1 MARIFALALAAALAS
16 LGAPDA
22 PGQAAP
28 DPFAREIR
36 PLLAK
41 YCAGC
46 HGPSKPKADLNLE
59 AFRDEA
65 AALKSRKVWRK
76 VYDALHS
83 DEMPP
88 ADKPQ
93 PTPAERE
100 RITDWAEALLTRP
113 LAGGKRDPGA
123 PVLRRLN
130 RIEYNNTVADLF
142 RLFRPPRGRA
152 NYFDPAKGAL
162 PESIRLV
169 AGDYQPNLLVDLP
182 ADDLAYGYNTVGEAL
197 SLPPFLV
204 ERYLR
209 AAAQVVEKADA
220 QIRGML
226 RAGSGADRDKARAFL
241 SSFAP
246 RAYRRPT
253 APAEIDR
260 LLAFYDQAAKD
271 GEALE
276 NAIKVPLQAIL
287 VSPDFLLKVEKDGP
301 RDDPGGVRPL
311 TGHELATR
319 LSYFLWSTM
328 PDEELSRLADQGK
341 LQDVAVLEAQARRML
356 RSPKAKELSDTF
368 AMQWLQLDAL
378 EAIMPD
384 PVLFPVFYQGDMPR
398 AMRIEAILL
407 FETILVEDRT
417 ILDFLDADYTYVFPP
432 LAKFYGIDAGGGKT
446 KGDWRRVK
454 LPDKRRGGVLT
465 MAAVLAVT
473 SSNTRT
479 NPVKRGKWLLETILG
494 APPPPPLP
502 GVGVI
507 PDEPTPV
514 DGPTVRRK
522 LEQHRADPRCAS
534 CHKRIDPLGL
544 ALENYD
550 PLGAW
555 REKDGSTPVDASA
568 VLPDGTAVNGAAELK
583 KLLLSTKSGDFV
595 RCLTEHL
602 MTYALGRK
610 VDLVDQASVKEIV
623 QAAEKDGHRFS
634 RLIVEIV
641 KSYPFRHRRNKGV
654 VDE

>member
-1 MARIFALALAAALAS
+1 MAKTSARALAAALAL
-16 LGAPDA
+16 LGPPAA

-28 DPFAREIR
+28 DPYAREIR

-41 YCAGC
+41 YCIGC
-46 HGPSKPKADLNLE
+46 HGPAKPKADLNLE

-65 AALKSRKVWRK
+65 DVLKSRKVWRK

-93 PTPAERE
+93 PSAAERE
-100 RITDWAEALLTRP
+100 RITDWAGALLTRP
-113 LAGGKRDPGA
+113 LAGGKKDPGA
-123 PVLRRLN
+123 PVIRRLN

-152 NYFDPAKGAL
+152 SYFDPAKGAL
-162 PESIRLV
+162 PASIRLV

-182 ADDLAYGYNTVGEAL
+182 TDDLAYGYNTVGEAL

-209 AAAQVVEKADA
+209 AAGQVVEKADS

-226 RAGSGADRDKARAFL
+226 RSGSGADRDKARDFL
-241 SSFAP
+241 STFAP
-246 RAYRRPT
+246 RAYRRPVEL
-253 APAEIDR
+253 PEVER
-260 LLAFYDQAAKD
+260 LLSLYDQAAKD
-271 GEALE
+271 GESLE
-276 NAIKVPLQAIL
+276 SAIRVPIQAIL
-287 VSPDFLLKVEKDGP
+287 VSPEFLLKVEKDGT
-301 RDDPGGVRPL
+301 RDDPNAVRPL
-311 TGHELATR
+311 GDHELATR

-328 PDEELSRLADQGK
+328 PDEELTRLADQGK
-341 LQDVAVLEAQARRML
+341 LREVAVLEAQARRLL
-356 RSPKAKELSDTF
+356 RHPKAKELSDNF

-398 AMRIEAILL
+398 AMRIEAILF
-407 FETILVEDRT
+407 FESILVEDRS
-417 ILDFLDADYTYVFPP
+417 ILDFIDADYTYVFPP

-446 KGDWRRVK
+446 KGDWRRVE
-454 LPDKRRGGVLT
+454 LPDKRRGGILT

-494 APPPPPLP
+494 VPPPPPLP
-502 GVGVI
+502 GAGVI

-514 DGPTVRRK
+514 DGPSVRKK

-534 CHKRIDPLGL
+534 CHRRIDPLGL

-568 VLPDGTAVNGAAELK
+568 VLPDGTAVNGAIELK
-583 KLLLSTKSGDFV
+583 KILLTKKPGDFV

-610 VDLVDQASVKEIV
+610 VDLCDQAEVKEIV
-623 QAAEKDGHRFS
+623 QAVEKDGHRFS